1 MSVTPALRAAARSAY
16 RDLLRA
22 SSSTFAGD
30 EPVQR
35 AFRAKMRT
43 ETLFLDGTAQNN
55 PKQVEEKIQLA
66 KDLAMMLRRN
76 VVQAQRIER
85 DSAGDAW
92 SLRFTKDTELGDN
105 STIKNPP
112 PMQSS
117 RRARKLEKGATSPC
131 CSA

>member
-1 MSVTPALRAAARSAY
+1 MDV
-16 RDLLRA
+16 
-22 SSSTFAGD
+22 
-30 EPVQR
+30 

-92 SLRFTKDTELGDN
+92 SKYKITSGHDTAE
-105 STIKNPP
+105 TIGR
-112 PMQSS
+112 SS
-117 RRARKLEKGATSPC
+117 LHQRH
-131 CSA
+131 